1 MDNATQIHDRIT
13 YLREQL
19 NSHNYHYYVL
29 DSPQISDSEYDML
42 MRELKELED
51 EYPQFISPDSPTQ
64 RVGAAPV
71 EAFGVVEH
79 PVPLLSLSNAFSDEE
94 LLAWHKRAL
103 NLLDGQTFDM
113 VCELKM
119 DGLAVALTYIDGTL
133 VTGAT
138 RGDGSRGENV
148 TENLRTVRS
157 IPLSVPGDAPSR
169 FEVRGEVFLPL
180 NGFNSLNDTRAKEG
194 LPLFANPRNA
204 AAGSLRQLDPRM
216 TAQRPLDI
224 YIYALGWAEGASI
237 PPTHMETMEYLKTL
251 GFKISPYNALCQTI
265 EDAIQYRRDFE
276 EKRESLPFEADGV
289 VVKVNSL
296 ELQSRLGSVARD
308 PRWAIACKFAPIQA
322 TTQLK
327 QIEINVGRTGTL
339 NPVAILEPVQVGGV
353 TIQHATLHNEDYVKL
368 KDLRIGDTVIVQ
380 RAGDVIPK
388 VIAPVPGKRTG
399 NETVF
404 DMPTSCPVC
413 GAEVIRPEGEALH
426 RCTNASCPA
435 QALEKLKH
443 FVSRGA
449 MDIEGIGQKLCE
461 ALFEVGLVKNISDF
475 YYLSTE
481 QLLTLEKMADK
492 SVANALDSI
501 AASKEQT
508 LARLVFAL
516 GIPHVG
522 SETAE
527 LLVNTFSSMDKL
539 AEATEEELIDI
550 PSVGPK
556 IAESIVAFFRQR
568 ENQEIIH
575 KLREAG
581 VHMEQQASQPSE
593 QPLAGQTFVLTGK
606 LETLS
611 RSDAEARIKA
621 LGGSVSSSVSKNT
634 TYVVAGTDPGSKLEK
649 SRKLGISILN
659 EQEFIELLTL

>member
-1 MDNATQIHDRIT
+1 MDNASQIHNRIA

-64 RVGAAPV
+64 RVGATPL

-79 PVPLLSLSNAFSDEE
+79 PVPLLSLSNAFSNDE
-94 LLAWHKRAL
+94 LMSWHKRAL

-119 DGLAVALTYIDGTL
+119 DGLAVALTYIDGAL

-157 IPLSVPGDAPSR
+157 IPLSLRGDAPPR

-180 NGFNSLNDTRAKEG
+180 DGFNRLNDARAKEG
-194 LPLFANPRNA
+194 QPLFANPRNA

-224 YIYALGWAEGASI
+224 YIYALGWSEGKSM
-237 PPTHMETMEYLKTL
+237 PPTHQETLEYLKTL

-265 EDAIQYRRDFE
+265 EDAIQYRSDFE

-308 PRWAIACKFAPIQA
+308 PRWAIACKFAPVQA

-339 NPVAILEPVQVGGV
+339 NPVAILEPVKVGGV

-388 VIAPVPGKRTG
+388 VIAPVPGKRAG
-399 NETVF
+399 KETVF
-404 DMPTSCPVC
+404 KMPTRCPVC

-449 MDIEGIGQKLCE
+449 MDIEGIGQKLVE
-461 ALFEVGLVKNISDF
+461 ALFEAGLVKNISDF
-475 YYLSTE
+475 YYLRTE
-481 QLLTLEKMADK
+481 QLLTLEKMANK
-492 SVANALDSI
+492 SVSNALDSI
-501 AASKEQT
+501 TASKEQT

-527 LLVNTFSSMDKL
+527 LLVNTFSNMDRL
-539 AEATEEELIDI
+539 ANATEEELIAI

-556 IAESIVAFFRQR
+556 IAESITAFFRQR

-575 KLREAG
+575 RLKEAG
-581 VHMEQQASQPSE
+581 VSMEQAVSQPSE
-593 QPLAGQTFVLTGK
+593 RPLAEQTFVLTGK
-606 LETLS
+606 MESLS
-611 RSDAEARIKA
+611 RLDAEARVKS

-634 TYVVAGTDPGSKLEK
+634 AYVVAGIDPGSKLEK
-649 SRKLGISILN
+649 ANKLGIPTLN

>member
-1 MDNATQIHDRIT
+1 MENATQVHDKII

-29 DSPQISDSEYDML
+29 DSPHISDSAYDAL
-42 MRELKELED
+42 MRELKGLEY

-79 PVPLLSLSNAFSDEE
+79 PVPLLSLGNVFSDEE
-94 LLAWHKRAL
+94 LLAWYKRTL

-157 IPLSVPGDAPSR
+157 IPLSAAGDAPPR
-169 FEVRGEVFLPL
+169 FEVRGEVFFPL
-180 NGFNSLNDTRAKEG
+180 DGFNSLNDARAKEG
-194 LPLFANPRNA
+194 LSLFANPRNA

-224 YIYALGWAEGASI
+224 YIYALGWIEGASF
-237 PPTHMETMEYLKTL
+237 PPTHWETMEYLKTL

-265 EDAIQYRRDFE
+265 DDAIQYRRDFE
-276 EKRESLPFEADGV
+276 DKRESLPFEADGV
-289 VVKVNSL
+289 VVKVNNL
-296 ELQSRLGSVARD
+296 ELQSRLGTVARD
-308 PRWAIACKFAPIQA
+308 PRWAIAYKFAAVQA
-322 TTQLK
+322 TTQLQ
-327 QIEINVGRTGTL
+327 QIEINVGRTGAL
-339 NPVAILEPVQVGGV
+339 NPVAILEPVKVGGV

-388 VIAPVPGKRTG
+388 VIAPIPGKRTG
-399 NETVF
+399 KETIF
-404 DMPTSCPVC
+404 EMPTRCPVC
-413 GAEVIRPEGEALH
+413 SAEVVRPEGESLH

-449 MDIEGIGQKLCE
+449 MDIDGIGQKLCE
-461 ALFEVGLVKNISDF
+461 ALFEAGLVKNISDF
-475 YYLSTE
+475 YYLE
-481 QLLTLEKMADK
+481 ADQLLGLEKMADK

-501 AASKEQT
+501 EASKKQP

-516 GIPHVG
+516 GIPHAG

-527 LLVNTFSSMDKL
+527 LLVHTFSSIDKL
-539 AEATEEELIDI
+539 SNATEEELIAI

-556 IAESIVAFFRQR
+556 IAESIVAFFRQ
-568 ENQEIIH
+568 NQNRDILH
-575 KLREAG
+575 RLKEAK
-581 VHMEQQASQPSE
+581 VRMESDPTIPTE
-593 QPLAGQTFVLTGK
+593 QPLTGLSFVLTGK
-606 LETLS
+606 LYGITRPE
-611 RSDAEARIKA
+611 AEARIKS
-621 LGGSVSSSVSKNT
+621 LGGSTSSSVSKNT
-634 TYVVAGTDPGSKLEK
+634 TFVVVGTDPGSKLDK
-649 SRKLGISILN
+649 ANKLGIRILS
-659 EQEFIELLTL
+659 EQELLDFLT